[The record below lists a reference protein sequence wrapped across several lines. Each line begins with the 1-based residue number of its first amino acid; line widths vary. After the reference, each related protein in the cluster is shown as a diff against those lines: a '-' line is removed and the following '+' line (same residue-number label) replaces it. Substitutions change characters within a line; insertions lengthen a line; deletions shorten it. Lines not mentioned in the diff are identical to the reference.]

1 MTFSGHFS
9 LRLLL
14 TQLAVITLLSVL
26 SAFMLHAR
34 DKDTTVIMIGIDGL
48 RADTFATIAAPN
60 MQMLANNGVQTAM
73 VPSMP
78 TKTFVNFYSLATG
91 LHPKHHG
98 LISNYPY
105 DRALGR
111 TFNRSTD
118 VQDPKWWGGEPI
130 WVTAEKQGVKAAT
143 YFWVGSEVAI
153 DGIQPTFWKPYN
165 QQKDYAERVEEVLAW
180 LAMPKAMRPQLVTLY
195 FSAVDSAAHTYGVN
209 SKEEAQAVARV
220 DKHIGELIT
229 GLQNLGMYEN
239 TNLILVSDHGMIDL
253 SDKRVINIDPW
264 ADISALIVPDWSP
277 RRDTVFAPFLNIY
290 GENEEIQKIASQ
302 LEGKH
307 PQMQVFKR
315 GEFPANYHFDHPDR
329 GPDLML
335 LAEPGW
341 SIFASKHKKPPEP
354 RFSPGS
360 FMATHGYDNQHP
372 SMLANFIATGP
383 AFKRSNDAKPFDNI
397 DVYNLIACILD
408 IEPAIN
414 DGNIAHVNQLLLSK
428 CD

>member
-1 MTFSGHFS
+1 MVFTSQA
-9 LRLLL
+9 REN
-14 TQLAVITLLSVL
+14 TLEN
-26 SAFMLHAR
+26 
-34 DKDTTVIMIGIDGL
+34 KNTVIMIGIDGL
-48 RADTFATIAAPN
+48 RANTFDTIAAPN

-73 VPSMP
+73 VPAMP

-105 DRALGR
+105 DRKIGR
-111 TFNRSTD
+111 TFSRRTD
-118 VQDPKWWGGEPI
+118 VQDPQWWGGEPI
-130 WVTAEKQGVKAAT
+130 WISAEKQGVKAAT

-153 DGIQPTFWKPYN
+153 DGVQPTFWKPYN

-180 LAMPKAMRPQLVTLY
+180 LAMPKQMRPQFITLY
-195 FSAVDSAAHTYGVN
+195 FSAIDSAAHTFGVN
-209 SKEEAQAVARV
+209 SKEEASAVARV
-220 DKHIGELIT
+220 DKHIGELIS
-229 GLQNLGMYEN
+229 GLQKLGIYDN

-253 SDKRVINIDPW
+253 SDERVINIDQW
-264 ADISALIVPDWSP
+264 ADISTFIVPDWAP
-277 RRDTVFAPFLNIY
+277 NRDTVFAPFLNIY
-290 GENEEIQKIASQ
+290 SDKSTINELVTR

-307 PQMQVFKR
+307 PQMQVLKR
-315 GEFPANYHFDHPDR
+315 GEFPSHYHFDHPDR

-372 SMLANFIATGP
+372 TMQAKFIASGP
-383 AFKRSNDAKPFDNI
+383 AFKPSNEAKTFDNI
-397 DVYNLIACILD
+397 DVYNLIACILEID
-408 IEPAIN
+408 PAIN
-414 DGNIAHVNQLLLSK
+414 DGNIEHVNHLLHEP